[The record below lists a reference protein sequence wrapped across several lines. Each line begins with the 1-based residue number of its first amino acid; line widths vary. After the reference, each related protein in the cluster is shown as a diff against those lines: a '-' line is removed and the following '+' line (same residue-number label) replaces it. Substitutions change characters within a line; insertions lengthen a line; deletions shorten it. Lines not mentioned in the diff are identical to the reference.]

1 MKIAEKETPHEKA
14 ALLEEAITSAIEQL
28 FIIKPY
34 EDRSA
39 DPEWFEFMYG
49 YLSVKVAEYY

>member
-28 FIIKPY
+28 FIIKP
-34 EDRSA
+34 
-39 DPEWFEFMYG
+39 
-49 YLSVKVAEYY
+49 